1 VEHDPN
7 QHGGNGHSAG
17 GATAELTAIVCP
29 YCGADQA
36 PSDRC
41 AACGGVF
48 EPLSRQASQN
58 QMGPWQIR
66 DERHPFRPGCSYG
79 TLRRLVAKGAV
90 RRDTVLRGPTSRQFW
105 ARAIHVPGVAHLLG
119 ECHNCREAAGPDDYM
134 CASCGVVFSVPE
146 DRQFLGLGPVRL
158 LPGQAP
164 PEIVARS
171 SLAEQRESPTRPET
185 TPEPAPGPARPRTP
199 SAERPATMPRAQ
211 TPGETRDMSPAEA
224 ASVSPMLRRQNRK
237 IGQLRLVVG
246 ALVVLNLV
254 LLLLLAVAASPRL
267 RFGAGEAVP
276 GDAPQT
282 ESAPATTPATEPE

>member
-1 VEHDPN
+1 MEHDSN
-7 QHGGNGHSAG
+7 QHESDSLGAG
-17 GATAELTAIVCP
+17 GATAQLTAIVCP
-29 YCGADQA
+29 YCGVDQA

-41 AACGGVF
+41 AACAGVF

-58 QMGPWQIR
+58 QMGPWQVR
-66 DERHPFRPGCSYG
+66 DERHPFRPGCSYA
-79 TLRRLVAKGAV
+79 TLRRLVAKGVV
-90 RRDTVLRGPTSRQFW
+90 RRNTVLRGPTTRQFW
-105 ARAIHVPGVAHLLG
+105 ARAINVPGVAHLLG

-171 SLAEQRESPTRPET
+171 SLAEQRTPAPA
-185 TPEPAPGPARPRTP
+185 PEPSPARPRTP
-199 SAERPATMPRAQ
+199 SAARPATMPRAHAQ
-211 TPGETRDMSPAEA
+211 APAETRDMSPAEA
-224 ASVSPMLRRQNRK
+224 ASVSPIVRRQSRK

-246 ALVVLNLV
+246 ALVVLNLA

-267 RFGAGEAVP
+267 RFGPGAEAP
-276 GDAPQT
+276 TEAAQTDAAPD
-282 ESAPATTPATEPE
+282 ESPAAEPE